1 MKVITL
7 SQFEKDLDRI
17 LDDVIDDREHYHI
30 KTPMVT
36 NITGQ
41 GLAWEDKAVMILPV
55 EDYEILKEGYDM
67 WQANYKE
74 EITQLV

>member
-36 NITGQ
+36 NVNGQ
-41 GLAWEDKAVMILPV
+41 GLAWEDKAVIILPV
-55 EDYEILKEGYDM
+55 
-67 WQANYKE
+67 
-74 EITQLV
+74 